1 MARIQIEHWIA
12 FKNAGDRE
20 EVPGSRSADELSSF
34 RWPVWGLE
42 LDALGLE
49 ERSGREKAHCL
60 SYITLQHPSS
70 IQWFLAPASWGRGWN
85 SLFRALPAG
94 DGVDGL
100 EVPGADAA

>member
-60 SYITLQHPSS
+60 SYINNIHPQFSG
-70 IQWFLAPASWGRGWN
+70 SWHRLVG
-85 SLFRALPAG
+85 AG
-94 DGVDGL
+94 DGIACL
-100 EVPGADAA
+100 EPCQQEME